1 MSLNRT
7 VELDGLSYEV
17 EISYEF
23 DGKYRPATMECPAE
37 YPEFYFEVEHV
48 KLEGMSIHSPAL
60 KKRIEDELY
69 KIADALENEATEIME
84 SRMADDR
91 QSELEDW

>member
-1 MSLNRT
+1 
-7 VELDGLSYEV
+7 
-17 EISYEF
+17 
-23 DGKYRPATMECPAE
+23 
-37 YPEFYFEVEHV
+37 
-48 KLEGMSIHSPAL
+48 MSIHSPAM
-60 KKRIEDELY
+60 KKRIEDELH